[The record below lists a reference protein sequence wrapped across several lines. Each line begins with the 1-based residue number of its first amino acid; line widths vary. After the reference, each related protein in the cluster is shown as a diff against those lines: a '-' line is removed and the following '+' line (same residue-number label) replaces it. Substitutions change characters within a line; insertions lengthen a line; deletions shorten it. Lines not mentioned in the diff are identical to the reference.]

1 MGHET
6 DRTRL
11 IFSSIRGY
19 TSWMKKTASIK
30 AFADNDTAKY
40 RLKVI
45 EYYKSFGLSATLAA
59 FPVKRSI
66 VFLWQKTLKENSG
79 RLFCLVPKSSRPH
92 TCRRMQTHPLILAE
106 ICRLRKAHYRLGKKK
121 LHFLLRRYAEE
132 VGLPSFPAVSTIGK
146 IIKRNHIFFDKP
158 TFGYHDPGRKRPEG
172 IKKVRVIYAPKPES
186 GGYVEMDT
194 IETIVGSVRR
204 YTICAIDVKLKVAY
218 AQTFKSKGSK
228 NAKIVLEI
236 LASMLPIPIHTVQT
250 DNGSEFLG
258 VFDNYCRKNGIKHHF
273 TYPKCPKINGVV
285 ERFNRSIQEE
295 WLNMYQDEMVE
306 PTLIN
311 RRIAE
316 YLLFYHNDR
325 IHEGLGDRT
334 PASILGREIKSPK
347 GV

>member
-1 MGHET
+1 M
-6 DRTRL
+6 
-11 IFSSIRGY
+11 
-19 TSWMKKTASIK
+19 MNKVASIK
-30 AFADNDTAKY
+30 AFADCDTAKY

-45 EYYKSFGLSATLAA
+45 EYYKSFGLPATLVA
-59 FPVKRSI
+59 FPVKRST

-79 RLFCLVPKSSRPH
+79 RLSSLVPRSSRPH
-92 TCRRMQTHPLILAE
+92 TCRTMQTHPLILAE

-121 LHFLLRRYAEE
+121 LHFLLNRYSKE
-132 VGLPSFPAVSTIGK
+132 VGLLMCPKVSTIGK

-172 IKKVRVIYAPKPES
+172 IKKVRVIYAPKPEL
-186 GGYVEMDT
+186 GGYVEADT

-204 YTICAIDVKLKVAY
+204 YTICAIDVKLKIAY
-218 AQTFKSKGSK
+218 AQTFKSKVSK
-228 NAKIVLEI
+228 NAKVVLET
-236 LASMLPIPIHTVQT
+236 LASMLPVPIHTIQT

-258 VFDNYCRKNGIKHHF
+258 VFDYYCRKNGIAHHF
-273 TYPKCPKINGVV
+273 TYPHHPKINGVV

-306 PTLIN
+306 PVLIN
-311 RRIAE
+311 QRIAE

-334 PASILGREIKSPK
+334 PASILGKEIKSPK